1 MKEKPF
7 LSPWE
12 ISGNLEAPFLYQK
25 EDVIHRVSIPSSKGY
40 IHSTRRRSVIEQK
53 VGPFTHENGTHSFMK
68 MGPIHSSKRG
78 PIRSSKGGS
87 EPTLNTENPF
97 DYSQTKSSPDEQFC

>member
-12 ISGNLEAPFLYQK
+12 ISGNLEAPFIYQK

-53 VGPFTHENGTHSFMK
+53 VGPFTHENGTHSFIK
-68 MGPIHSSKRG
+68 KG